1 MSETNLVKAILL
13 HIGARPDVRVW
24 RNNTGCLTDRNG
36 RPVFFGLTGS
46 ADILGIIAPEG
57 RFLAIECK
65 TPAGRQRE
73 AQKFFQKMVES
84 MGGIYIL
91 ARKVEDVKW

>member
-1 MSETNLVKAILL
+1 MSETALVKAILL
-13 HIGARPDVRVW
+13 HIGSRPDVRVY
-24 RNNTGCLTDRNG
+24 RNNTGCLIDDRG
-36 RPVFFGLTGS
+36 RPVKFGLIGS
-46 ADILGIIAPEG
+46 ADIIGLIAPHG

-65 TPAGRQRE
+65 TQSGKQSDQQRKY
-73 AQKFFQKMVES
+73 QQMIES